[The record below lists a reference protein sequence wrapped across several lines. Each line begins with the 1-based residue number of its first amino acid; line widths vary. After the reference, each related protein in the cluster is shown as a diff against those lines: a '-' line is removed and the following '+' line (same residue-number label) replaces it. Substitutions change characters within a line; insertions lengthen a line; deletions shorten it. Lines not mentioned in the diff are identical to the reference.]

1 MPKEFPYLGWPS
13 PRKKE
18 IECQQKKD
26 HSGKIM
32 ISKYNLDRGMSSKN
46 YSLKQRLL
54 RKNTRRDLENF
65 IIASTIST
73 AGLSKARENTK

>member
-1 MPKEFPYLGWPS
+1 MPKEYPYLGWPS
-13 PRKKE
+13 PKKKE
-18 IECQQKKD
+18 IGCRPNKD

-65 IIASTIST
+65 IIASIMST
-73 AGLSKARENTK
+73 VGQSKARENIK